1 MLMKTKHLAWN
12 PPHPARLNGI
22 APGLEPKRQR
32 GHAIVSLLHGLF
44 FKIAGHSLVLV
55 SPTPMDPSSA
65 STLAALVAPHGV
77 LRVAINLGNP
87 VLAGLD
93 AAGDPSGISADL
105 SRRLAAQLG
114 LDIEWRVF
122 KKADESVQCVRADEA
137 DIGFFA
143 IDPVRG
149 QGLYFSPPYVQIEG
163 AYLVRSD
170 SPLQS
175 NEQVDQPGQRVTVGA
190 GSAYDLYLTRHLQQA
205 SLVRAPSSPAVVDV
219 FMAQQLEVAAGV
231 KQQLQADT
239 QRQTGLRL
247 LPGRFMV
254 IHQAMGMPAPRSEQA
269 RQCLN
274 DFVEEAKQSGW
285 VAQAFTRHQIQGATV
300 APPGYP
306 AQD

>member
-1 MLMKTKHLAWN
+1 MN
-12 PPHPARLNGI
+12 
-22 APGLEPKRQR
+22 
-32 GHAIVSLLHGLF
+32 
-44 FKIAGHSLVLV
+44 
-55 SPTPMDPSSA
+55 SPSA
-65 STLAALVAPHGV
+65 SSLAPLLAPHGV

-93 AAGDPSGISADL
+93 AAGEPSGISADL
-105 SRRLAAQLG
+105 SRLLAAQLG
-114 LDIEWRVF
+114 LKIEWRIF

-149 QGLYFSPPYVQIEG
+149 EGLHFSPPYVQIEG
-163 AYLVRSD
+163 AYMVSSD

-175 NEQVDQPGQRVTVGA
+175 NDEVDQTKNRVTVGA
-190 GSAYDLYLTRHLQQA
+190 GSAYDLFLTRQLKHA
-205 SLVRAPSSPAVVDV
+205 SIVRAPSSPAVVEV

-231 KQQLQADT
+231 KQQLEADA
-239 QRQTGLRL
+239 QRLPGVRL

-254 IHQAMGMPAPRSEQA
+254 IHQAMGMPAQRGAQA
-269 RQCLN
+269 REYLN
-274 DFVEEAKQSGW
+274 GLVEDAKQSGW
-285 VAQAFTRHQIQGATV
+285 VAQAFVRHQIQGAAV

>member
-1 MLMKTKHLAWN
+1 MN
-12 PPHPARLNGI
+12 
-22 APGLEPKRQR
+22 
-32 GHAIVSLLHGLF
+32 
-44 FKIAGHSLVLV
+44 
-55 SPTPMDPSSA
+55 TPSA
-65 STLAALVAPHGV
+65 SSLAPLLAPHGV

-93 AAGDPSGISADL
+93 AAGEPTGISADL

-114 LDIEWRVF
+114 LKIEWRIF

-149 QGLYFSPPYVQIEG
+149 EGLHFSPPYVQIEG
-163 AYLVRSD
+163 AYMVRND

-175 NEQVDQPGQRVTVGA
+175 NHEVDQANHHVTVGA
-190 GSAYDLYLTRHLQQA
+190 GSAYDLFLTRHLKHA
-205 SLVRAPSSPAVVDV
+205 TIVRAPSSPAVVEV

-231 KQQLQADT
+231 KQQLEADA
-239 QRQTGLRL
+239 QRLPGVRL

-254 IHQAMGMPAPRSEQA
+254 IHQAMGMPAQRSETA
-269 RQCLN
+269 RQFLN
-274 DFVEEAKQSGW
+274 GLVEDAKQSGW
-285 VAQAFTRHQIQGATV
+285 VAEAFVRHQIQGAAV